1 MLRRRT
7 QKCSG
12 IYTHARTPL
21 TRTNSHELH
30 QVGPGHPARSG
41 SVWGTRP
48 LAPSATAPLGRPALR
63 TRASPRPGPLPPRHV
78 TRHAPA
84 ARGLHQNKNRE
95 GRPAGL
101 AAGSARGRRARPR
114 CRCRASAAPSAA
126 EAARPDRP
134 GAGGQRAPPCL
145 QPSLRAGGPARKRS
159 PGKGPWCA
167 HPPAARTS
175 ALAWE
180 ARAAARNKA
189 ASPRSRGPGPARVS
203 APPQRAAHGCFVS
216 APVTTLLRTSPPSS
230 RLRRFRRPSSR
241 GRLLPAPRTPRRS
254 GCGPSRTSGP
264 RAAPTPGRGYIARL
278 GPPPPPHTH
287 HLPPQEGG

>member
-1 MLRRRT
+1 MRWDLHPRPHT
-7 QKCSG
+7 AHENQLP
-12 IYTHARTPL
+12 RTPPGGAW
-21 TRTNSHELH
+21 TPSA
-30 QVGPGHPARSG
+30 VGICPGHTPP
-41 SVWGTRP
+41 RP
-48 LAPSATAPLGRPALR
+48 FGDSTPRAPGPPDACVTAPQPPSR
-63 TRASPRPGPLPPRHV
+63 PRHV

-114 CRCRASAAPSAA
+114 CRYRASAAQSAA
-126 EAARPDRP
+126 KAARPNRP

-159 PGKGPWCA
+159 LGKGPWRA

-180 ARAAARNKA
+180 APAAARNKA
-189 ASPRSRGPGPARVS
+189 ASPRSWGPGPARVS

-241 GRLLPAPRTPRRS
+241 GRLLPAPRTPQR
-254 GCGPSRTSGP
+254 
-264 RAAPTPGRGYIARL
+264 PG
-278 GPPPPPHTH
+278 
-287 HLPPQEGG
+287 